1 MFKALFTKMFDGF
14 LYGIGF
20 LFFSSFFILPLLMY
34 IDVIDTYR
42 VKSFLTDKGVISREK
57 FETDFDKKTT
67 VLKRFIEPRIKVP
80 SNYEKIYVDD
90 VESFNNA
97 WKEASNKQGRFA
109 IVLNKGNYSF
119 EKTIYVKTDN
129 IMIMSATGDPYDV
142 RLTTKGGNL
151 IRVSSNNFYIDGI
164 TLSGAQNHLIQVAG
178 ESNSSNFKINNSI
191 LEDAYEQFL
200 KVSYNR
206 ARPDNYSLSGSVTN
220 CVFQFTRGVAPNYYT
235 GGIDALGSKNWIVS
249 NNVFRDIA
257 SPSEHIAQ
265 HAVHFWVNSS
275 GNQITNNLFIDVDRA
290 IGLGM
295 PLEKNE
301 SIIEYSHRD
310 GLIEGN
316 VIYHSDNGSPFAD
329 TGIILEAA
337 ENTTVKGNYVFFEHL
352 YPNAIEYRFEESRDN
367 YIVENFVNA
376 EIRSRNGGKATLRD
390 NKALV
395 QSEFLARYN
404 QLLDRLAIVDVYKEK
419 EGLN

>member
-1 MFKALFTKMFDGF
+1 
-14 LYGIGF
+14 
-20 LFFSSFFILPLLMY
+20 
-34 IDVIDTYR
+34 
-42 VKSFLTDKGVISREK
+42 
-57 FETDFDKKTT
+57 
-67 VLKRFIEPRIKVP
+67 
-80 SNYEKIYVDD
+80 
-90 VESFNNA
+90 
-97 WKEASNKQGRFA
+97 
-109 IVLNKGNYSF
+109 
-119 EKTIYVKTDN
+119 
-129 IMIMSATGDPYDV
+129 MIMSATGDPYDV

-419 EGLN
+419 EGLNYVSI

>member
-1 MFKALFTKMFDGF
+1 M
-14 LYGIGF
+14 
-20 LFFSSFFILPLLMY
+20 
-34 IDVIDTYR
+34 
-42 VKSFLTDKGVISREK
+42 
-57 FETDFDKKTT
+57 
-67 VLKRFIEPRIKVP
+67 
-80 SNYEKIYVDD
+80 
-90 VESFNNA
+90 
-97 WKEASNKQGRFA
+97 
-109 IVLNKGNYSF
+109 
-119 EKTIYVKTDN
+119 
-129 IMIMSATGDPYDV
+129 
-142 RLTTKGGNL
+142 
-151 IRVSSNNFYIDGI
+151 
-164 TLSGAQNHLIQVAG
+164 
-178 ESNSSNFKINNSI
+178 
-191 LEDAYEQFL
+191 
-200 KVSYNR
+200 
-206 ARPDNYSLSGSVTN
+206 
-220 CVFQFTRGVAPNYYT
+220 
-235 GGIDALGSKNWIVS
+235 
-249 NNVFRDIA
+249 
-257 SPSEHIAQ
+257 
-265 HAVHFWVNSS
+265 
-275 GNQITNNLFIDVDRA
+275 
-290 IGLGM
+290 GM